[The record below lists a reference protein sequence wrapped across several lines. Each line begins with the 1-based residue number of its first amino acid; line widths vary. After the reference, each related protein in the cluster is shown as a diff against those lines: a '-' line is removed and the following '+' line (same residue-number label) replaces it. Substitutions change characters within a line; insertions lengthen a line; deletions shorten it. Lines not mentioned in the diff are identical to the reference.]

1 MPLDCISRSRSSDL
15 RKRDGDARAQRAM
28 AASYFLVIDGLLPIG
43 VHVGGDDNFEPC
55 TNLIRLLL
63 LLFLSASPDDESKAE
78 VDRFL
83 LLLARITGEALAL
96 HFQADGA
103 GRNMLLPGVQVVVD
117 GTAPRLVLLRGVRS
131 ATR

>member
-1 MPLDCISRSRSSDL
+1 
-15 RKRDGDARAQRAM
+15 M
-28 AASYFLVIDGLLPIG
+28 AASYFLVIDGLLPIDLLDA
-43 VHVGGDDNFEPC
+43 GGDADFEPC

-83 LLLARITGEALAL
+83 LLLARSIGEALVL
-96 HFQADGA
+96 HFQAEGA
-103 GRNMLLPGVQVVVD
+103 GRNFFLPGVQVVVD
-117 GTAPRLVLLRGVRS
+117 GTAPRLVPLRGVRS

>member
-1 MPLDCISRSRSSDL
+1 MPLDCISRSRSSDV

-43 VHVGGDDNFEPC
+43 VGGDANFEPC
-55 TNLIRLLL
+55 TNLIRL

-83 LLLARITGEALAL
+83 LFLARNTGEALVL

-103 GRNMLLPGVQVVVD
+103 GLNMLLPGVQVVVHVD
-117 GTAPRLVLLRGVRS
+117 GTAPRLVPLRGVRS

>member
-15 RKRDGDARAQRAM
+15 HRRDGDARAQRAM
-28 AASYFLVIDGLLPIG
+28 AVSYFLVIDGLLPIG
-43 VHVGGDDNFEPC
+43 VGGDDNFEPC

-83 LLLARITGEALAL
+83 LLLVRRTGEALAL

-103 GRNMLLPGVQVVVD
+103 GRNWLLPGVQVVVD

>member
-1 MPLDCISRSRSSDL
+1 MPLDCISRSRSIDL
-15 RKRDGDARAQRAM
+15 LKRDGDARAQWVM

-43 VHVGGDDNFEPC
+43 GDADFEPC

-83 LLLARITGEALAL
+83 LLLARSIGEALAL

-103 GRNMLLPGVQVVVD
+103 GRNLLLPGVQVVVD